1 MIVNS
6 FHTNEFYTSQLGKEI
21 ELPNEDCNHC
31 NFNKPLIENL
41 LENKEQSIIEIKNVL
56 KKTNDEKQI
65 IEALYTIN
73 QMLDNGLENKED
85 LYPILSKFNYSENE
99 IIQTLLAGI
108 YRKIKVP
115 DAFGPLCIML
125 IKNSRKDN
133 QLESHFDPNEEIGG
147 AILEYIRTY
156 QSIDTYS
163 KKKL

>member
-73 QMLDNGLENKED
+73 QMLDNGLENKEF
-85 LYPILSKFNYSENE
+85 ISNF
-99 IIQTLLAGI
+99 I
-108 YRKIKVP
+108 KI
-115 DAFGPLCIML
+115 
-125 IKNSRKDN
+125 
-133 QLESHFDPNEEIGG
+133 
-147 AILEYIRTY
+147 
-156 QSIDTYS
+156 
-163 KKKL
+163 